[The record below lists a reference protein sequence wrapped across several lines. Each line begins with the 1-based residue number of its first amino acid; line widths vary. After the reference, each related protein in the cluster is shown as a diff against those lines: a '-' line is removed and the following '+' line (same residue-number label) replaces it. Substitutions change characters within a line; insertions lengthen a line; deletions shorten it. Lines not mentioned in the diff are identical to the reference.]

1 MDYKTKL
8 VLWIASSI
16 ILYASGVN
24 IAWYYRQPRS
34 GRLGRLVERAKSW
47 PYIPWFLKALEFLYY
62 IGIPYTALVIYGVVP
77 SNLLGLTGPDYLSGL
92 WTLCGWT
99 LISWFGGLGKGL
111 AFGGGAFISLFLIR
125 KWYARVSATL
135 PFQAEEK
142 AHSIRPLGWWVIFRD
157 VVYSE
162 IHWAFYRSCPILF
175 LGDYWGVFVGF
186 LIVILE
192 WWIDPAWRA
201 SFLEAEGVTRLG
213 IAFSMAIVYLFT
225 QNLWLVILVHLTI
238 AEVIRRIR

>member
-1 MDYKTKL
+1 
-8 VLWIASSI
+8 
-16 ILYASGVN
+16 
-24 IAWYYRQPRS
+24 
-34 GRLGRLVERAKSW
+34 
-47 PYIPWFLKALEFLYY
+47 
-62 IGIPYTALVIYGVVP
+62 
-77 SNLLGLTGPDYLSGL
+77 
-92 WTLCGWT
+92 
-99 LISWFGGLGKGL
+99 
-111 AFGGGAFISLFLIR
+111 
-125 KWYARVSATL
+125 VSATL
-135 PFQAEEK
+135 PFQAEES
-142 AHSIRPLGWWVIFRD
+142 HNVQPLGWWVIFRD
-157 VVYSE
+157 TIYSE